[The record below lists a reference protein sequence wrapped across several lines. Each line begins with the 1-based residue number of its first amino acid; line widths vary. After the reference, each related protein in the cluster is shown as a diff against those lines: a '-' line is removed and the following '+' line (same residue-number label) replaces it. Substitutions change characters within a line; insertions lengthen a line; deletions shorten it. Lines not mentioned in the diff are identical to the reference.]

1 MSGEPQQVRDARAA
15 IAELLGQLQPP
26 RSAEWIE
33 ERTNEL
39 LLQFLESTPEV
50 PPTESL

>member
-15 IAELLGQLQPP
+15 IAELLRQLQPTP
-26 RSAEWIE
+26 SAEWIE

-39 LLQFLESTPEV
+39 LLQFVERAPEE